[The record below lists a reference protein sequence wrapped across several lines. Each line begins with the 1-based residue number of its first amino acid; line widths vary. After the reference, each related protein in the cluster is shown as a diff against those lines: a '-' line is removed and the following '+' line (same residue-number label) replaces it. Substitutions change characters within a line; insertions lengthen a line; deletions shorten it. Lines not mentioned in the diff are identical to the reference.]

1 MSTATWERRECVSA
15 EVEDSLV
22 LLDLESLK
30 YHSLNTT
37 AAAVWEMLSEPRT
50 EDSIVELLCQ
60 RYNVS
65 HEQCRVSVDRLLD
78 TLSASGLIM
87 RSRTPA
93 ETAR

>member
-1 MSTATWERRECVSA
+1 MSTATWERRDCVSA

-22 LLDLESLK
+22 LLDLDSLK

-37 AAAVWEMLSEPRT
+37 AAAVWEILSEPRS

-65 HEQCRVSVDRLLD
+65 PEQCRISLDRLLA

-87 RSRTPA
+87 RSAASR
-93 ETAR
+93 ETAG